1 MANFK
6 VVEIFESING
16 EGRRVGQLAIFIR
29 LQKCNL
35 NCSYCDTRWANGD
48 DAPYTL
54 MSEDEIYDRILK
66 SGIKNIT
73 LTGGE
78 PLLHKDVEILLEKIG
93 ENPNLSL
100 EIETN
105 GSIELE
111 KFSKLKNPPLFTMD
125 YKLPSIKMEN
135 KMCLDNFKYLTS
147 KDTVKFVV
155 GTIEDLKKAKEI
167 IERYSLIGKCAVY
180 FSPVFNSIDPIE
192 IVKFMKENRLNGVN
206 LQLQIHKFIWDP
218 RKRICMIRKLF

>member
-66 SGIKNIT
+66 SGIKNIN
-73 LTGGE
+73 LNPE
-78 PLLHKDVEILLEKIG
+78 RHSQNEVLL
-93 ENPNLSL
+93 
-100 EIETN
+100 
-105 GSIELE
+105 
-111 KFSKLKNPPLFTMD
+111 
-125 YKLPSIKMEN
+125 Y
-135 KMCLDNFKYLTS
+135 
-147 KDTVKFVV
+147 
-155 GTIEDLKKAKEI
+155 
-167 IERYSLIGKCAVY
+167 
-180 FSPVFNSIDPIE
+180 
-192 IVKFMKENRLNGVN
+192 
-206 LQLQIHKFIWDP
+206 LQI
-218 RKRICMIRKLF
+218 LFHPYCFPQLKIIFFTYHTQQINTLIILNINLLRHCNIKWKY

>member
-54 MSEDEIYDRILK
+54 MNEDEIYDRILK

-93 ENPNLSL
+93 NNPNLSL

-125 YKLPSIKMEN
+125 YKLPSSKMEN

-218 RKRICMIRKLF
+218 ESKGV

>member
-16 EGRRVGQLAIFIR
+16 EGRRVGQLVIFIR

-125 YKLPSIKMEN
+125 YKLPSSKMEN
-135 KMCLDNFKYLTS
+135 KMCLDNFKYLTL

-218 RKRICMIRKLF
+218 ESKGV

>member
-125 YKLPSIKMEN
+125 YKLPSSKMEN

-180 FSPVFNSIDPIE
+180 FSTVFNSIDPIE

-218 RKRICMIRKLF
+218 ESKGV

>member
-125 YKLPSIKMEN
+125 YKLPSSKMEN
-135 KMCLDNFKYLTS
+135 KMCLDNFKYLTL

-180 FSPVFNSIDPIE
+180 FSPVFNSSDPIE

-218 RKRICMIRKLF
+218 ESKGV

>member
-93 ENPNLSL
+93 NNPNLSL

-125 YKLPSIKMEN
+125 YKLPSSKMEN

-192 IVKFMKENRLNGVN
+192 IVEFMKKNRLNGVN

-218 RKRICMIRKLF
+218 ESKGV

>member
-93 ENPNLSL
+93 NKPNLSL

-125 YKLPSIKMEN
+125 YKLPSSKMEN

-180 FSPVFNSIDPIE
+180 FSPIFNSIDPIE

-218 RKRICMIRKLF
+218 ESKGV

>member
-48 DAPYTL
+48 DVPYTL

-125 YKLPSIKMEN
+125 YKLPSSKMEN
-135 KMCLDNFKYLTS
+135 KMCLDNFKYLTL

-218 RKRICMIRKLF
+218 ESKGV

>member
-16 EGRRVGQLAIFIR
+16 EGRKAGQLAIFVR

-35 NCSYCDTRWANGD
+35 NCSYCDTKWANGD

-54 MSEDEIYDRILK
+54 MSEEEIYNKILK

-78 PLLHKDVEILLEKIG
+78 PLLHENVEILLEKIG
-93 ENPNLSL
+93 KNPNLSL

-105 GSIELE
+105 GSIELK
-111 KFSKLKNPPLFTMD
+111 KFSKLKNPPSFTMD
-125 YKLPSIKMEN
+125 YKLPSSKMES
-135 KMCLDNFKYLTS
+135 KMCLENFKYLTS
-147 KDTVKFVV
+147 KDTIKFVV

-167 IERYSLIGKCAVY
+167 IENFSLIEKCAVY
-180 FSPVFNSIDPIE
+180 FSPVFNSINPAE
-192 IVKFMKENRLNGVN
+192 IVEFMKENNLNGVN

-218 RKRICMIRKLF
+218 ESKGV

>member
-6 VVEIFESING
+6 VVEMFESING
-16 EGRRVGQLAIFIR
+16 EGRKAGQLAIFIR

-35 NCSYCDTRWANGD
+35 NCSYCDTKWANGD

-54 MSEDEIYDRILK
+54 MNEKEIYNRILK

-73 LTGGE
+73 FTGGE

-93 ENPNLSL
+93 NNLNLSL

-111 KFSKLKNPPLFTMD
+111 RFSKLKNPPSFTMD
-125 YKLPSIKMEN
+125 YKLPSSKMEN
-135 KMCLDNFKYLTS
+135 KMCLNNFKYLTL

-180 FSPVFNSIDPIE
+180 FSPVFNSIDPVE
-192 IVKFMKENRLNGVN
+192 IVEFMKEKRLNGVN

-218 RKRICMIRKLF
+218 ESKGV

>member
-125 YKLPSIKMEN
+125 YKLPSSKMEN
-135 KMCLDNFKYLTS
+135 KMCLDNFKYLTL

-206 LQLQIHKFIWDP
+206 LQL
-218 RKRICMIRKLF
+218 ICFLS

>member
-48 DAPYTL
+48 GAPYTL

-125 YKLPSIKMEN
+125 YKLPSSKMEN

-218 RKRICMIRKLF
+218 ESKGV

>member
-125 YKLPSIKMEN
+125 YKLPSSKMEN
-135 KMCLDNFKYLTS
+135 KMCLDNFKYLTL

-206 LQLQIHKFIWDP
+206 LQLQIHKFI
-218 RKRICMIRKLF
+218 

>member
-35 NCSYCDTRWANGD
+35 NCSYCDTRCANGD

-125 YKLPSIKMEN
+125 YKLPSSKMEN
-135 KMCLDNFKYLTS
+135 KMCLDNFKYLTL

-218 RKRICMIRKLF
+218 ESKGV

>member
-93 ENPNLSL
+93 NNPNLSL

-125 YKLPSIKMEN
+125 YKLPSSKMEN

-218 RKRICMIRKLF
+218 ESKGV

>member
-125 YKLPSIKMEN
+125 YKLPSSKMEN
-135 KMCLDNFKYLTS
+135 KMCLGNFKYLTS

-218 RKRICMIRKLF
+218 KSKGV

>member
-78 PLLHKDVEILLEKIG
+78 PLLHKDVEILLEKIR

-125 YKLPSIKMEN
+125 YKLPSSKMEN

-218 RKRICMIRKLF
+218 ESKGV

>member
-1 MANFK
+1 MVNFK

-125 YKLPSIKMEN
+125 YKLPSSKMEN

-218 RKRICMIRKLF
+218 ESKGV

>member
-6 VVEIFESING
+6 VVEIFKSING

-125 YKLPSIKMEN
+125 YKLPSSKMEN
-135 KMCLDNFKYLTS
+135 KMCLDNFKYLTL

-218 RKRICMIRKLF
+218 ESKGV

>member
-125 YKLPSIKMEN
+125 YKLPSSKMEN
-135 KMCLDNFKYLTS
+135 KMCLDNFKYLTL

-180 FSPVFNSIDPIE
+180 FSPVFNSIDSIE

-218 RKRICMIRKLF
+218 ESKGV

>member
-125 YKLPSIKMEN
+125 YKLPSSKMEN

-218 RKRICMIRKLF
+218 ESKGV

>member
-78 PLLHKDVEILLEKIG
+78 PLLHKDVEILLEKIE

-125 YKLPSIKMEN
+125 YKLPSSKMEN
-135 KMCLDNFKYLTS
+135 KMCLDNFKYLTL

-218 RKRICMIRKLF
+218 ESKGV

>member
-125 YKLPSIKMEN
+125 YKLPSSKMEN
-135 KMCLDNFKYLTS
+135 KMCLDNFKYLTL

-180 FSPVFNSIDPIE
+180 FSPVFNSINPVE
-192 IVKFMKENRLNGVN
+192 IVEFMKKNRLNGVN

-218 RKRICMIRKLF
+218 ESKGV

>member
-125 YKLPSIKMEN
+125 YKLPSSKMEN
-135 KMCLDNFKYLTS
+135 KMCLDNFKYLTL

-218 RKRICMIRKLF
+218 GK

>member
-125 YKLPSIKMEN
+125 YKLPSSKMEN
-135 KMCLDNFKYLTS
+135 KMCLDNFKYLTL
-147 KDTVKFVV
+147 KDTVNFVV

-218 RKRICMIRKLF
+218 ESKGV

>member
-125 YKLPSIKMEN
+125 YKLPSSKMEN
-135 KMCLDNFKYLTS
+135 KMCLDNFKYLTL

-167 IERYSLIGKCAVY
+167 IERYSLIGKCAVS

-218 RKRICMIRKLF
+218 ESKGV

>member
-125 YKLPSIKMEN
+125 YKLPSSKMEN
-135 KMCLDNFKYLTS
+135 KMCLGNFKYLTS

-180 FSPVFNSIDPIE
+180 FSPVFNSVDPIE

-218 RKRICMIRKLF
+218 KSKGV

>member
-125 YKLPSIKMEN
+125 YKLPSSKMEN
-135 KMCLDNFKYLTS
+135 KMCLDNFKYLTL

-192 IVKFMKENRLNGVN
+192 IVKFMKENRLHGVN

-218 RKRICMIRKLF
+218 ESKGV

>member
-125 YKLPSIKMEN
+125 YKLSSSKMEN
-135 KMCLDNFKYLTS
+135 KMCLDNFKYLTL

-218 RKRICMIRKLF
+218 ESKGV